1 MTQLIT
7 VRKKEL
13 SLFKKQKKN
22 QQHEAFDK
30 NWATRN
36 IFLLVFYSVENEF
49 SSSSSSKINNFLTR
63 PKSEREPSP
72 SLSSQVSGRRS
83 RPERSHFVP
92 YFKKK
97 KVLQGPFFFISY
109 GIGVVVVCVQKKKV
123 PHSLLSF
130 VFSCWWAES
139 VESSAG
145 VFGGRG
151 AVVACQCV
159 SRPLDSKLFS
169 RAHSHTRLSADSL
182 PVPNCVSVCVCV
194 RVVPCNNVFLRF

>member
-1 MTQLIT
+1 MCVFVTQLIT

-97 KVLQGPFFFISY
+97 KVLQGPFFYFLRNRRRCR
-109 GIGVVVVCVQKKKV
+109 VCAKKKKC
-123 PHSLLSF
+123 HTLSF
-130 VFSCWWAES
+130 LSCS
-139 VESSAG
+139 LV
-145 VFGGRG
+145 GGR
-151 AVVACQCV
+151 
-159 SRPLDSKLFS
+159 SR
-169 RAHSHTRLSADSL
+169 
-182 PVPNCVSVCVCV
+182 
-194 RVVPCNNVFLRF
+194 

>member
-1 MTQLIT
+1 MKGSLPLLFLRKSVADDP
-7 VRKKEL
+7 VRNDPIL
-13 SLFKKQKKN
+13 
-22 QQHEAFDK
+22 
-30 NWATRN
+30 
-36 IFLLVFYSVENEF
+36 
-49 SSSSSSKINNFLTR
+49 FLT
-63 PKSEREPSP
+63 S
-72 SLSSQVSGRRS
+72 
-83 RPERSHFVP
+83 
-92 YFKKK
+92 KKK
-97 KVLQGPFFFISY
+97 KYYKVLFFLFLTESASLSC
-109 GIGVVVVCVQKKKV
+109 VCKKKKV